1 MKHIISKIALFST
14 ICNLILH
21 YENDWCSVGMKHGLQ
36 LVLNI
41 EQYEYMAGPQN
52 AVGLKL
58 LLHHQDVMPLV
69 QDFGYAVRAGTYTT
83 VEVSVSKVSSILI
96 CL

>member
-52 AVGLKL
+52 GVGLKF

-69 QDFGYAVRAGTYTT
+69 QDFGFTARQGTYTT
-83 VEVSVSKVSSILI
+83 VDVSVSKVSSILV

>member
-1 MKHIISKIALFST
+1 MKHIISKIVLFST

-21 YENDWCSVGMKHGLQ
+21 YENDWCSEGMKHGLQ

-41 EQYEYMAGPQN
+41 ELYEYMTGPHN
-52 AVGLKL
+52 GVGLKFL
-58 LLHHQDVMPLV
+58 MHQQDVMPLV
-69 QDFGYAVRAGTYTT
+69 QDFGFIARPGTYTT
-83 VEVSVSKVSSILI
+83 VDVSVSKVSSILV

>member
-1 MKHIISKIALFST
+1 MKHIITKIALFST

-21 YENDWCSVGMKHGLQ
+21 YENDWCSVGMKYGLQ

-52 AVGLKL
+52 AVGVKL
-58 LLHHQDVMPLV
+58 VLHQQDAIPLV
-69 QDFGYAVRAGTYTT
+69 QDFGYIVRAGTYTT
-83 VEVSVSKVSSILI
+83 VEVSVTKVSSILV